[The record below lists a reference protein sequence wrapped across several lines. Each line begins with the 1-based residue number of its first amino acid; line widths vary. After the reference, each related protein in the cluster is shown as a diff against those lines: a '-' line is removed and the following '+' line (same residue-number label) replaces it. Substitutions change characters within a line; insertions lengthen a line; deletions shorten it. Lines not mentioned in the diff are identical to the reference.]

1 MSKRSYR
8 HMSAEERETL
18 SLGLAHGHSLRTMA
32 SGVGAR
38 PQHREPRVGPQ
49 HDAGPTLSCLH
60 GTHVAAARACQPRR
74 PRKLL
79 DPWLWQYVRT
89 HLAQGCSPE
98 QIAGR
103 LRRAYP
109 DDMGKQLSAETIYVG
124 LYVLPRGTLRSELLA
139 ALRQARKARRPRARG
154 TDRRGQ
160 IPHMT
165 PIAERPAEV
174 ATRTVPGH
182 WEGDLIKG
190 ARNGSAVGTLVERTT
205 RLVILA
211 RMEGTDARSAREGFT
226 KKLRH
231 VPALLRKT
239 LTYDRGKEM
248 AEHERLAQRLAIRI
262 FFADPYSPW
271 QRGTNE
277 NTNGL
282 LRQYLPKGTDLS
294 GYTQRELNAIAH
306 RLNTRPENVS
316 TLPRPWKSMRNCAI
330 IHPLHLELET
340 ALHNNPV
347 PHLVD

>member
-1 MSKRSYR
+1 MPKRLYT
-8 HMSAEERETL
+8 HLSAEDRETV
-18 SLGLAHGHSLRTMA
+18 SLGLAQGQSLRRL
-32 SGVGAR
+32 AR
-38 PQHREPRVGPQ
+38 ILGRAPS
-49 HDAGPTLSCLH
+49 TLSREYARNTTRGH
-60 GTHVAAARACQPRR
+60 PYRAGTAQTHAVTRARQPRR
-74 PRKLL
+74 SRKLL

-109 DDMGKQLSAETIYVG
+109 DDMRKRLSTETIYVA
-124 LYVLPRGTLRSELLA
+124 LYVLPRGTLRTELLA
-139 ALRQARKARRPRARG
+139 ALRQARKARRPRSRG

-160 IPHMT
+160 LLHMT
-165 PIAERPAEV
+165 PIADRPAEV
-174 ATRTVPGH
+174 ASRTVPGH

-211 RMEGTDARSAREGFT
+211 RMEGTDAVSAREGFT
-226 KKLRH
+226 RKLRH
-231 VPALLRKT
+231 VPAPLRKT
-239 LTYDRGKEM
+239 LTYDQGKEM
-248 AEHERLAQRLAIRI
+248 AEHERLAQRLALQV
-262 FFADPYSPW
+262 FFADPHSPW

-306 RLNTRPENVS
+306 RLNTRPRTWLNFA
-316 TLPRPWKSMRNCAI
+316 T
-330 IHPLHLELET
+330 PLEVFTQLRHQYSPV
-340 ALHNNPV
+340 ALGT
-347 PHLVD
+347 

>member
-1 MSKRSYR
+1 MRKKCYT
-8 HMSAEERETL
+8 HLSAEDRETL
-18 SLGLAHGHSLRTMA
+18 SLGLAHGHSLRAMA
-32 SGVGAR
+32 
-38 PQHREPRVGPQ
+38 RVLGCAPS
-49 HDAGPTLSCLH
+49 TLSRESARNSTRGRPYRAC
-60 GTHVAAARACQPRR
+60 TAQVQAAARARQPRR

-89 HLAQGCSPE
+89 QLAEGCSPE

-103 LRRAYP
+103 LQRAYP
-109 DDMGKQLSAETIYVG
+109 DDMRKHLSVETIYVG
-124 LYVLPRGTLRSELLA
+124 LYVLPRGALRRALLA

-154 TDRRGQ
+154 IDRRGQ
-160 IPHMT
+160 IPNMT
-165 PIAERPAEV
+165 SIVERPAAV

-190 ARNGSAVGTLVERTT
+190 ARNGSAVGTLVERAT
-205 RLVILA
+205 RLVLLA
-211 RMEGTDARSAREGFT
+211 RMEGTDATSARQGFT

-231 VPALLRKT
+231 IPALLRKT

-248 AEHERLAQRLAIRI
+248 AEHERLAQRLAIQI

-306 RLNTRPENVS
+306 RVNTRPRKCLDVA
-316 TLPRPWKSMRNCAI
+316 T
-330 IHPLHLELET
+330 PLEVYTQLRHHSPV
-340 ALHNNPV
+340 ALGT
-347 PHLVD
+347 

>member
-1 MSKRSYR
+1 
-8 HMSAEERETL
+8 MSAEERETL

-32 SGVGAR
+32 SVLGRAPSTVSREHAR
-38 PQHREPRVGPQ
+38 NAMSARYRACTAQ
-49 HDAGPTLSCLH
+49 TL
-60 GTHVAAARACQPRR
+60 AAARARQPRR

-89 HLAQGCSPE
+89 QLAEGCSPE

-103 LRRAYP
+103 LKRAYP
-109 DDMGKQLSAETIYVG
+109 HDMGKQLSAETIYVG

-160 IPHMT
+160 IPNMT

-211 RMEGTDARSAREGFT
+211 RMEGTDARSACLGFT

-231 VPALLRKT
+231 VPAPLRKT

-282 LRQYLPKGTDLS
+282 LCQYSPKGTDLS

-306 RLNTRPENVS
+306 RLNTRPRKCLNFA
-316 TLPRPWKSMRNCAI
+316 T
-330 IHPLHLELET
+330 PLEVFTQRRHYSPV
-340 ALHNNPV
+340 ALGT
-347 PHLVD
+347 

>member
-1 MSKRSYR
+1 MRKKCYT
-8 HMSAEERETL
+8 HLSAEERETL
-18 SLGLAHGHSLRTMA
+18 SLGLAYGHSLRAMA
-32 SGVGAR
+32 KVLGRAPSTVSRESAR
-38 PQHREPRVGPQ
+38 NRTRGRPYRACTAQVQ
-49 HDAGPTLSCLH
+49 
-60 GTHVAAARACQPRR
+60 AAARARQPRR
-74 PRKLL
+74 PRTLL

-89 HLAQGCSPE
+89 QLAEGCSPE

-103 LRRAYP
+103 LQRASP
-109 DDMGKQLSAETIYVG
+109 DDMSKHLSAETIYVG
-124 LYVLPRGTLRSELLA
+124 LYVLPRGALRSELLA

-154 TDRRGQ
+154 IDRRGQ
-160 IPHMT
+160 IPNMT
-165 PIAERPAEV
+165 SMVERPAEV

-190 ARNGSAVGTLVERTT
+190 ARNGAAVGTLVERTT
-205 RLVILA
+205 RLVLLA
-211 RMEGTDARSAREGFT
+211 RMEGTDATSARQAFT

-248 AEHERLAQRLAIRI
+248 AEHEQLAQRLAIQI

-306 RLNTRPENVS
+306 RLNTRPRKCLHFA
-316 TLPRPWKSMRNCAI
+316 T
-330 IHPLHLELET
+330 PLEVYAQLRHHSPV
-340 ALHNNPV
+340 ALGT
-347 PHLVD
+347 